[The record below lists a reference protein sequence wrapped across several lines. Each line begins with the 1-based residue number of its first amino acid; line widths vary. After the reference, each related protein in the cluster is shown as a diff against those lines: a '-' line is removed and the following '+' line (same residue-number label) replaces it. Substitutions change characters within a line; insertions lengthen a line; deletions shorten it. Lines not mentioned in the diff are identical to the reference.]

1 MYDDDDDDD
10 DDSVLPREL
19 EVSELNIKLVG
30 VDTSATAAQQGGVKD
45 DDVAVNSIISP
56 ELKLDDCVIE
66 LV

>member
-1 MYDDDDDDD
+1 MYD

-56 ELKLDDCVIE
+56 ELKLDGCVIE

>member
-1 MYDDDDDDD
+1 MYDDDDD

-19 EVSELNIKLVG
+19 EVSELNIKLIG

-45 DDVAVNSIISP
+45 DDVAVNSIISL

>member
-1 MYDDDDDDD
+1 MYDDDDD

>member
-1 MYDDDDDDD
+1 MYD

-30 VDTSATAAQQGGVKD
+30 VDTSTTAAQQGGVKD

>member
-1 MYDDDDDDD
+1 MYNDNDNDN
-10 DDSVLPREL
+10 DSVLPREL